1 MIAEILLFYYEKVL
15 KNIIFVCIKKRYYWI
30 KIEEMT
36 I

>member
-15 KNIIFVCIKKRYYWI
+15 KNVIFVRIKKRYYWI

>member
-15 KNIIFVCIKKRYYWI
+15 KNIIFRIKKRYYWI